1 MLPLPGCYNGLNFLK
16 SFSNEVDP
24 EIQELIQAAEG
35 GENSDTSSD
44 VALARMLQMQFDK
57 EHNEMLKAQEKQYN
71 GSNKG
76 KTQYSCICLY
86 NGYWIFCF

>member
-1 MLPLPGCYNGLNFLK
+1 MLPLPGCYNDLKCFK
-16 SFSNEVDP
+16 SFSNEVEP

-35 GENSDTSSD
+35 GDNSDTSSD

-71 GSNKG
+71 GTNKG
-76 KTQYSCICLY
+76 KKQYL
-86 NGYWIFCF
+86 F